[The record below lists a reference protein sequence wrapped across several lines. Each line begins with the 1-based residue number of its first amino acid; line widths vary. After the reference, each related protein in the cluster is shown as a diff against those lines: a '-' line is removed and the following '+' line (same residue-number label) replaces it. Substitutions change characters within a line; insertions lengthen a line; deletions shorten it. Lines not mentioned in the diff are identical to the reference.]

1 MDYEMA
7 VPHEVSGFHSFVTD
21 IYIKQSDHTL
31 KLQCCFLNPAGIAA
45 PASVLHQ
52 LYFSVFKNN
61 QNLEMAQKPHEYTEV
76 M

>member
-52 LYFSVFKNN
+52 LYFSVFKNKVVFFC
-61 QNLEMAQKPHEYTEV
+61 LQK
-76 M
+76 